1 MINFVKKSLFI
12 AVIFI
17 FIFTGFITVNAE
29 NLKVND
35 YANLFTVDEIQKLTS
50 SIEEIVNRHNM
61 DVVIVTT
68 NDVEG
73 KTSRDYAD
81 DFYDYNRY
89 GLDEL
94 NSGLLFL
101 INMEDREVYISTCG
115 YAIDY
120 FTDARID
127 SILDSVYEDLSKG
140 DYYDSAKEFLDNVD
154 YYMVKGKPNNQYRI
168 DEDGNIIKSP
178 MTKREKINRIIIS
191 LFISIFAA
199 TISCLIVV
207 LRYKKTKQVSSESY
221 VDKKSIFFTVK
232 RDEFVSSHI
241 SKVKINKDNNNGG
254 GGSSIHQSSSGNS
267 HGGGGRGF

>member
-1 MINFVKKSLFI
+1 MVNFVKKGLFI
-12 AVIFI
+12 AIIFI
-17 FIFTGFITVNAE
+17 GIFTGFINANAE

-35 YANLFTVDEIQKLTS
+35 YANLFTADEIQQLTL
-50 SIEEIVNRHNM
+50 SIEEIIDKHNI

-68 NDVEG
+68 NDVDG

-81 DFYDYNRY
+81 DFYDYNGY

-127 SILDSVYEDLSKG
+127 NILDLVYEDLGKG
-140 DYYDSAKEFLDNVD
+140 NYYDSANEFLENVD
-154 YYMVKGKPNNQYRI
+154 YYMGKGKPNNQYRI

-199 TISCLIVV
+199 AISCLIVV
-207 LRYKKTKQVSSESY
+207 LRYKKTKEISSENY
-221 VDKKSIFFTVK
+221 VDKKSIVFTDR

-241 SKVKINKDNNNGG
+241 SKVKINKDNNGG

>member
-1 MINFVKKSLFI
+1 MINFVKKSLLI
-12 AVIFI
+12 AVVFI
-17 FIFTGFITVNAE
+17 VVFAGFITANAE

-35 YANLFTVDEIQKLTS
+35 YANLFTEDEIQRLTL
-50 SIEEIVNRHNM
+50 SIEEIINKHNI

-81 DFYDYNRY
+81 DFYDYNGY

-115 YAIDY
+115 YVIDY

-127 SILDSVYEDLSKG
+127 SILDLVYEDLSKG
-140 DYYDSAKEFLDNVD
+140 KYYDSAKKFLDNVD
-154 YYMVKGKPNNQYRI
+154 YYMVKGKSNNQYRI
-168 DEDGNIIKSP
+168 DENGNIIKSP

-199 TISCLIVV
+199 AISCLIVV
-207 LRYKKTKQVSSESY
+207 LRYKKTKQVSNESY

-241 SKVKINKDNNNGG
+241 SKVKINKDNNGG
-254 GGSSIHQSSSGNS
+254 GGSSIHQSSSGTS